1 RTYAGGCPAGTHYS
15 RISPE
20 GDLTPCP
27 FIAESVGNLKTE
39 SFKDLWENAPL
50 MVQLRDR
57 KQLEG
62 KCGTCE
68 FSSMCSGCR
77 ARAFA
82 ETGNYMAEDPSC
94 DYEPGKYG
102 GKEITLKIEDTLGL
116 EVEFH
121 IHWTPEAKQRLERIP
136 SFARGMVVKGIERF
150 AEERNITLIDE
161 AVVKKSRE
169 EMIEKRGAMFPF
181 LKKFINSEKS

>member
-1 RTYAGGCPAGTHYS
+1 M
-15 RISPE
+15 
-20 GDLTPCP
+20 TPCP
-27 FIAESVGNLKTE
+27 FIEESIGNLKTS
-39 SFKDLWENAPL
+39 SFKELWENSPL
-50 MVQLRDR
+50 MIQLRDR
-57 KQLEG
+57 KQIEG

-82 ETGNYMAEDPSC
+82 ESGNYMSEDPSC
-94 DYEPGKYG
+94 DYEPGKHG
-102 GKEITLKIEDTLGL
+102 GKEITLKVEDTLGL

-121 IHWTPEAKQRLERIP
+121 TQWTPEAKERLERIP

-150 AEERNITLIDE
+150 AEERNMTLIDE

-181 LKKFINSEKS
+181 LKKFINSEK